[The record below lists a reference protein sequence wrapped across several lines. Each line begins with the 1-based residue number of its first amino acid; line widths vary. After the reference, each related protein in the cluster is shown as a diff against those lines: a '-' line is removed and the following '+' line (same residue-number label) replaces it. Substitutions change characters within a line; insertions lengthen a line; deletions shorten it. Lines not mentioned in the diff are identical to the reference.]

1 MKKVIFSAIA
11 MIAFVGSSMANNE
24 VNCYAI
30 GKAAY
35 DSAILNNVSPT
46 TAKKIQ
52 NATEAKCV
60 EERKK
65 AVKTV
70 EATPPPAQ

>member
-11 MIAFVGSSMANNE
+11 MIAFVGSSMGNNE

-35 DSAILNNVSPT
+35 DSAILNNVSPA

-60 EERKK
+60 QERKK
-65 AVKTV
+65 VTTTV
-70 EATPPPAQ
+70 EAPPTPTP

>member
-11 MIAFVGSSMANNE
+11 MIAFVGSSMGNNE

-46 TAKKIQ
+46 TAKKI
-52 NATEAKCV
+52 
-60 EERKK
+60 
-65 AVKTV
+65 
-70 EATPPPAQ
+70 